1 MSQANRSRSHCDFTL
16 TAEEMA
22 KITALDTA
30 TSSFFSHQDPAMV
43 EWFVKMVEE
52 KKKQIYTADDGNQNE
67 NPSSESTTEYTVSFD
82 LNYPEDTDEY
92 MFCDIT
98 VNVPPASISDLSKAI
113 IETTE
118 KYSHV
123 GIYFEVMKGGYG
135 GNIY

>member
-1 MSQANRSRSHCDFTL
+1 
-16 TAEEMA
+16 MA

-52 KKKQIYTADDGNQNE
+52 RKKQIYTADDGNQNE
-67 NPSSESTTEYTVSFD
+67 NPSSESTTEYT
-82 LNYPEDTDEY
+82 
-92 MFCDIT
+92 
-98 VNVPPASISDLSKAI
+98 ASISDLSKAI